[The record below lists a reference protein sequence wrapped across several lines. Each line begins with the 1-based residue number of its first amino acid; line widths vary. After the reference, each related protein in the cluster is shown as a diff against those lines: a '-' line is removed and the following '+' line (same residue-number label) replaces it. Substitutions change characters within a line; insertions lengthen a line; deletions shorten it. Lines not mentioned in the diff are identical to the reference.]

1 MSAVIDKPL
10 DGVARPA
17 PQGRL
22 RKVLAEPLV
31 QFLLLGAAIF
41 AISNVMH
48 RSEDEAANTIVVD
61 DARVKRIAQLYQVQM
76 GSTPAPDQ
84 LEHLIDSYIREE
96 VLYREA
102 RKLGLDRDDEIV
114 RRRLVQKIEFLSSDL
129 AVIDEPD
136 DAALHR
142 YHEEHPEQFV
152 VPGTVSLSHVF
163 FSADDR
169 GDAGAKRAA
178 EDALVRLATVED
190 AHAAAGRFGD
200 PFPLQ
205 RSYAAADRRS
215 LAQIFGQTP
224 FVDAAFD
231 TAQGRWTGPFRSGY
245 GWHLL
250 YVTQRTPDGRMS
262 FDDAKERARQLY
274 LEEQRRLS
282 DLRRYQE
289 LASGYTIVRTH
300 EQDAQP

>member
-10 DGVARPA
+10 DGVRSA
-17 PQGRL
+17 PRGRL
-22 RKVLAEPLV
+22 PKLFAEPLV

-41 AISNVMH
+41 VVSNLVH
-48 RSEDEAANTIVVD
+48 RADDEAATTIEVD
-61 DARVKRIAQLYQVQM
+61 EARVQRIAQLYQVQM
-76 GSTPAPDQ
+76 GAPPAPDQ

-102 RKLGLDRDDEIV
+102 LKLGLDRDDEIV

-129 AVIDEPD
+129 AIIDEPD
-136 DAALHR
+136 EAALRR
-142 YHEEHPEQFV
+142 YYEEHADKFV

-163 FSADDR
+163 FSVDER

-178 EDALVRLATVED
+178 EDALVRLATLED
-190 AHAAAGRFGD
+190 AHMVAGRFGD

-205 RSYAAADRRS
+205 RSYAAADRRA

-231 TAQGRWTGPFRSGY
+231 TATGRWTGPFRSGY

-250 YVTQRTPDGRMS
+250 YVTQRTPDARMS
-262 FDDAKERARQLY
+262 FDDAQDRVRQTY

-282 DLRRYQE
+282 DVRRYQD
-289 LASGYTIVRTH
+289 LASQYTIVRMH
-300 EQDAQP
+300 KQDAQP